1 MTVKLL
7 KRAARVLAVLLLL
20 SLIALAV
27 GPFLIPVPPLE
38 GLGSA
43 QQAAVAESNFITLP
57 FAGTDGIDIHYI
69 ADGPTTTDDEPTFV
83 LLHGSVF
90 NAFTWNEVM
99 DFFAG
104 RGRVIAY
111 DQIPYGLSE
120 KLLAGDWTE
129 HNPYSATAAVEQ
141 LFLFLDALEADQV
154 VLVGNSYGGV
164 LAVQAALAHPER
176 VEALILVDAAV
187 YIQESLPAWLMELPQ
202 VQHLGP
208 LFAREIGRSETFIRQ
223 TYRDPERIN
232 AERMAYT
239 IIHTEVE
246 NWDLAFWEYLQAWG
260 STSPDFTDRIA
271 EIAQPVLVI
280 SGDSDAIV
288 PVADSERLANELPEA
303 TLTILPACGHVPQE
317 ECPESFEEAVADW
330 LGQTLIW
337 RADPPADRFRVAQ
350 QIALGRR

>member
-1 MTVKLL
+1 MTTKVL
-7 KRAARVLAVLLLL
+7 KRTARVLGILLLL

-27 GPFLIPVPPLE
+27 GPFLISVTPLE

-43 QQAAVAESNFITLP
+43 QQAASTGSNFITLP
-57 FAGTDGIDIHYI
+57 FAGTDGIDIHYLT
-69 ADGPTTTDDEPTFV
+69 DGPAAADDEPTFV

-129 HNPYSATAAVEQ
+129 HNPYSEDAAVEQ
-141 LFLFLDALEADQV
+141 LFLFLDALEAEQV

-164 LAVQAALAHPER
+164 LAVQAALARPER

-187 YIQESLPAWLMELPQ
+187 YVQESLPAWVIELPQ
-202 VQHLGP
+202 MQHLGP
-208 LFAREIGRSETFIRQ
+208 LFAREIGQSEAFIRQ
-223 TYRDPERIN
+223 TYRDPERIS
-232 AERMAYT
+232 AELLAQT
-239 IIHTEVE
+239 TIHTQVE
-246 NWDLAFWEYLQAWG
+246 NWDLALWEYLQAWN
-260 STSPDFTDRIA
+260 SASPAFADRLP
-271 EIAQPVLVI
+271 EIAQPALVI

-288 PVADSERLANELPEA
+288 PVADSERLAAELPDA
-303 TLTILPACGHVPQE
+303 DLTILPACGHVPQE
-317 ECPESFEEAVADW
+317 ECPELFEAAVADW
-330 LGQTLIW
+330 LS
-337 RADPPADRFRVAQ
+337 AHKAQ
-350 QIALGRR
+350 Q